1 MAILSNWQISTG
13 ILTSYLF
20 QNTACLLMKRI
31 ISGEKTFFPQ
41 CIQGQAR
48 LNVDR
53 IKMRQCVP
61 ILMVT
66 LDSLA
71 KWVFF
76 NNFGKSFILS
86 LHYTSC
92 HFSKVTD
99 FQARWIGLGY
109 SWNLRGYP
117 VLLMFETHLKVE
129 VRSST
134 GSFHGILKCNR
145 KDRRVDVMDSVLG
158 WTQYACYAP
167 VQFILPLNLPH

>member
-129 VRSST
+129 VPTDT
-134 GSFHGILKCNR
+134 GYFMEYWIATEKRL
-145 KDRRVDVMDSVLG
+145 ME
-158 WTQYACYAP
+158 YACYAP
-167 VQFILPLNLPH
+167 VKFILPGNRPLWRNGNW